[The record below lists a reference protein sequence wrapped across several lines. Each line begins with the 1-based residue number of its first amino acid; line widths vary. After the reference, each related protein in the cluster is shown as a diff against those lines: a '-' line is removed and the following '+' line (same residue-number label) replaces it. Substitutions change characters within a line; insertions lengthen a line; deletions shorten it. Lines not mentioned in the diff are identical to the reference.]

1 MSDAQLRAIKA
12 HLAKH
17 GLWDKQVPL
26 RKDVDLKLP
35 QFLGT
40 NIEEHFRNI
49 ANNQIKDYK
58 ALAERLC
65 RYELP
70 QQPPEWAELPG
81 WVRYG
86 EDGVPE
92 PVDYPQDDVLVFDV
106 EILVTEGNYPTMAT
120 AVSDKHWFSW
130 CSDYLVSD
138 KFRWASKG
146 IGLDDLIPVE
156 TGPRSEVNGSSE
168 SRLRILYK
176 AAETESTTKVV
187 LEYKQKR
194 KERNTL
200 TTDDWKNQSSLNNLG
215 DVHALHVGGTK
226 LDKDP
231 RDIFIEGSMA
241 DVRDNFQTSTM
252 AVFLVSLSIL
262 DIIGLFTEPFFQMLH
277 CWILNDNSAHFTL
290 GCKMVQCTYTFVV
303 ISTQWIVFLV
313 CLDRASR
320 LCFPTSQLIT
330 KQRAAWIV
338 VCVVLLS
345 AFLSFHYL
353 LYEDAHLSEKQI
365 IYRLC
370 NGDSP
375 AGIAV
380 PHDVPTDTF
389 NWGLTNKLMSCFFPV
404 TLAWAC
410 MIATQQMLKVFKK
423 RQQSAQL
430 EVVRTM
436 SEEDKNAIK
445 HSYMVTTD
453 IIWNLRFPH
462 PVTLAG
468 MFEMLTGYLPV
479 NENWE
484 RYINQSNTVYEDMQN
499 QYKADPWL
507 WDLDW
512 TVKPFRIKKPKPFTK
527 KQKQA
532 IEDKKLFDGDAGNQE
547 KSCIE
552 EVLALQERHFK
563 VGNRLVGY
571 PEWYKDLCQ
580 KPTDE
585 DWSPGPSG
593 LSPQTRVTPK
603 LLRLTWDGFP
613 LHYDDTH
620 GWGYL
625 VPGRHDNLVT
635 DEENKALLEG
645 KQLPKERMFPYRH
658 VVMKE
663 LCKILNF
670 QPENINEQEDDT
682 DESPQSSGP
691 IEDLNSSA
699 DSVWAVNDLAD
710 LAPGVASDSV
720 WAVNDLADPSP
731 RNTSDTV
738 WAYDDVSDK
747 AGDEFRMGKLIQG
760 LEKNPRDKFQKLMDL
775 QEPPKRDGAEKR
787 VGNPL
792 AKDYLM
798 HMEDGTLSTLSGPG
812 ANMVLRLA
820 KTCSYWKN
828 NQKRIEGQMAVWLK
842 DEELPHE
849 ILRSEDYVEGSS
861 LGAIVPRIIPAGTV
875 TRRGVESTW
884 LTASNAYTDR
894 IGRCTALGWMTLQGT
909 KKDGTDLHSR
919 VADTVGISRDH
930 AKVFNYGRI
939 YGAGQTFAEKLLMQ
953 FNHRLTRA
961 EAKDKAQLMFSTTK
975 GKRSKRGWIGGS
987 ESAMFNKL
995 EAIAQSGYPQTPVL
1009 GCHISKSLEPDT
1021 VFGEFMTSRINWVV
1035 QSSAVDYL
1043 HLMLVSMQWLFE
1055 EYGINGRF
1063 AISIHDESVAFFS
1076 AVDIDRCL
1084 RKEVVMD
1091 CVTPSNPHGLHMGY
1105 QIPMGEALDIH
1116 EIIEKTGGTLERPEN
1131 TIPTQAEQEQTL
1143 EKVFKGI
1150 TWRKCSRAYSGYSV
1164 QGQILEKTLEKVF
1177 MGKPWRKC
1185 SRAYLGERVQGHTLE
1200 NVLRAYPG
1208 ESVQGQTLEKV
1219 FKGIPWRKCSRVN
1232 LGESVQGHTQE
1243 KVFNGIPRRKCSR
1256 AYPGES
1262 VEGQTLEKVFKGRP
1276 WRKCYPGGS
1285 VQGQTLEKTLE
1296 KVFKGKPC
1304 RKCSRAY
1311 LGERVQ
1317 GHTLEK
1323 VFKGRPWRKCS
1334 RADPGE
1340 SVTLEEVFKG
1350 RPWRKFYPGESVQGQ
1365 TLEKALKKVFKG
1377 KPWRKCSW
1385 ADPGESVQGQTLEKV
1400 FKGRPWR
1407 KCSWAN
1413 PGESVPGH
1421 TLEKE
1426 FKGIPWRMCSRAYPR
1441 ESVQGQTLEKVC
1453 KGKPWRK
1460 CSRAYPGESVQ
1471 GHTQEKVFQGQ
1482 TLEKVF
1488 KRIS

>member
-1 MSDAQLRAIKA
+1 MSYHSNPQNGQSYRAGCATGRMECQSLWITHRMMCSCLMWRSLLLREIIQP
-12 HLAKH
+12 
-17 GLWDKQVPL
+17 WQ
-26 RKDVDLKLP
+26 
-35 QFLGT
+35 QQSQT
-40 NIEEHFRNI
+40 N
-49 ANNQIKDYK
+49 
-58 ALAERLC
+58 
-65 RYELP
+65 
-70 QQPPEWAELPG
+70 
-81 WVRYG
+81 
-86 EDGVPE
+86 
-92 PVDYPQDDVLVFDV
+92 
-106 EILVTEGNYPTMAT
+106 T
-120 AVSDKHWFSW
+120 
-130 CSDYLVSD
+130 DYLVSD

-168 SRLRILYK
+168 SRLVIGHNVAFDRSFVKEQYSVKKSKLRFLDTMSMHIAICGLTSFQRILYK

-241 DVRDNFQTSTM
+241 DVRDNFQDLMTYCASD
-252 AVFLVSLSIL
+252 VS
-262 DIIGLFTEPFFQMLH
+262 
-277 CWILNDNSAHFTL
+277 A
-290 GCKMVQCTYTFVV
+290 
-303 ISTQWIVFLV
+303 
-313 CLDRASR
+313 
-320 LCFPTSQLIT
+320 
-330 KQRAAWIV
+330 
-338 VCVVLLS
+338 
-345 AFLSFHYL
+345 
-353 LYEDAHLSEKQI
+353 
-365 IYRLC
+365 
-370 NGDSP
+370 
-375 AGIAV
+375 
-380 PHDVPTDTF
+380 TF
-389 NWGLTNKLMSCFFPV
+389 N
-404 TLAWAC
+404 
-410 MIATQQMLKVFKK
+410 VFKALWP
-423 RQQSAQL
+423 QFC
-430 EVVRTM
+430 E
-436 SEEDKNAIK
+436 
-445 HSYMVTTD
+445 
-453 IIWNLRFPH
+453 RFPH

-499 QYKADPWL
+499 QCKQLLMRIANDACQYLDNDRYKADPWL

-658 VVMKE
+658 

-775 QEPPKRDGAEKR
+775 QEPPKRRRMAKTHCPSHVGDGPHNSVNIPGCWFFKIPHKDGAEKR

-894 IGRCTALGWMTLQGT
+894 IGSELKAMVQSPPGYCFVGADVDSQELWIGALLGDSNFGNTHGCTALGWMTLQGT

-1063 AISIHDESVAFFS
+1063 AISIHDEVRYLVVEEDRHRAALALQITNLLTRSMFAHSLGMNDLPLSVAFFS

-1131 TIPTQAEQEQTL
+1131 TIPTQAEQEQ
-1143 EKVFKGI
+1143 V
-1150 TWRKCSRAYSGYSV
+1150 
-1164 QGQILEKTLEKVF
+1164 
-1177 MGKPWRKC
+1177 
-1185 SRAYLGERVQGHTLE
+1185 H
-1200 NVLRAYPG
+1200 LRG
-1208 ESVQGQTLEKV
+1208 
-1219 FKGIPWRKCSRVN
+1219 
-1232 LGESVQGHTQE
+1232 
-1243 KVFNGIPRRKCSR
+1243 
-1256 AYPGES
+1256 
-1262 VEGQTLEKVFKGRP
+1262 
-1276 WRKCYPGGS
+1276 
-1285 VQGQTLEKTLE
+1285 
-1296 KVFKGKPC
+1296 
-1304 RKCSRAY
+1304 
-1311 LGERVQ
+1311 
-1317 GHTLEK
+1317 
-1323 VFKGRPWRKCS
+1323 
-1334 RADPGE
+1334 
-1340 SVTLEEVFKG
+1340 
-1350 RPWRKFYPGESVQGQ
+1350 
-1365 TLEKALKKVFKG
+1365 
-1377 KPWRKCSW
+1377 
-1385 ADPGESVQGQTLEKV
+1385 
-1400 FKGRPWR
+1400 
-1407 KCSWAN
+1407 
-1413 PGESVPGH
+1413 
-1421 TLEKE
+1421 
-1426 FKGIPWRMCSRAYPR
+1426 
-1441 ESVQGQTLEKVC
+1441 
-1453 KGKPWRK
+1453 
-1460 CSRAYPGESVQ
+1460 
-1471 GHTQEKVFQGQ
+1471 
-1482 TLEKVF
+1482 
-1488 KRIS
+1488 